1 MSRAVTV
8 SQINRYIA
16 NLFKQDYTLSGIQV
30 KGEISGCKY
39 HYSGHI
45 YFTLKDAGAA
55 ISCVMFSSQRKG
67 LDFTLED
74 GQSVIV
80 TGQISVF
87 ERDGRY
93 QLYARSIAQDGVGRL
108 YEEYEKLKK
117 RLLAEG
123 LFDEQRKKP
132 IPRYASKIGVV
143 TAETGAVIQDICNVT
158 YRRNPYVQLYLYPAK
173 VQGEGAAQTVIE
185 GIHYFEH
192 TDVDTII
199 IGRGGGSV
207 EDLWCFN
214 DEVLARVIA
223 DCTKPIISAVGHE
236 TDTTISDYA
245 ADLRAPTPSAAAEL
259 AVYSWREM
267 EIGLR
272 EYRNDL
278 RQAMHQI
285 LKVRKLELQKY
296 MVLLQHVSPEDI
308 LRQKRLV
315 LADSQERLQRL
326 MEKRLTDAK
335 HRLALYA
342 EEMKG
347 LSPLQKLQSGYT
359 YTADEAGNHIDS
371 VRSLEKGQHLTLTF
385 ADGQADVTVD
395 ETREEGRPAAERWR
409 AEKGILVYY
418 GKKDHIRG
426 IL

>member
-55 ISCVMFSSQRKG
+55 ISCVMFSTQRRG
-67 LDFTLED
+67 LGFTLED

-80 TGQISVF
+80 TGRISVF

-93 QLYARSIAQDGVGRL
+93 QLYAQSIVQDGVGRL

-117 RLLAEG
+117 RLLSEG
-123 LFDEQRKKP
+123 LFDEQRKKT
-132 IPRYASKIGVV
+132 IPKFASRIGVV

-173 VQGEGAAQTVIE
+173 VQGEGAAQTVID
-185 GIHYFEH
+185 GIRYFEK

-214 DEVLARVIA
+214 DEALARVIA
-223 DCTKPIISAVGHE
+223 DCSKPVISAVGHE

-245 ADLRAPTPSAAAEL
+245 ADMRAPTPSAAAEL

-267 EIGLR
+267 EIALR
-272 EYRNDL
+272 EYQYDL
-278 RQAMHQI
+278 KQSMDHT

-296 MVLLQHVSPEDI
+296 MVLLQHVSPEDV
-308 LRQKRLV
+308 LRQKRLY
-315 LADSQERLQRL
+315 LAECQDRMHGL
-326 MEKRLTDAK
+326 MEKRLVETK

-359 YTADEAGNHIDS
+359 YTADEQGGHIDS
-371 VRSLEKGQHLTLTF
+371 VEQLQQGQHLTLTF
-385 ADGQADVTVD
+385 ADGQAGVTVD
-395 ETREEGRPAAERWR
+395 TINRQTNG
-409 AEKGILVYY
+409 G
-418 GKKDHIRG
+418 
-426 IL
+426 

>member
-67 LDFTLED
+67 LDFKLED

-185 GIHYFEH
+185 GIHYFEQ

-371 VRSLEKGQHLTLTF
+371 VQSLEKGQHLTLTF

-395 ETREEGRPAAERWR
+395 EIRE
-409 AEKGILVYY
+409 
-418 GKKDHIRG
+418 
-426 IL
+426 

>member
-55 ISCVMFSSQRKG
+55 ISCVMFSTQRRG
-67 LDFTLED
+67 LGFTLED

-80 TGQISVF
+80 TGRISVF

-93 QLYARSIAQDGVGRL
+93 QLYAQSIVQDGVGRL

-117 RLLAEG
+117 RLLSEG

-132 IPRYASKIGVV
+132 IPKFASRIGVV

-173 VQGEGAAQTVIE
+173 VQGEGAAQTVID
-185 GIHYFEH
+185 GIRYFEKM
-192 TDVDTII
+192 DVDTII

-214 DEVLARVIA
+214 DEALARVIA
-223 DCTKPIISAVGHE
+223 DCSKPVISAVGHE

-245 ADLRAPTPSAAAEL
+245 ADMRAPTPSAAAEL

-267 EIGLR
+267 EIALR
-272 EYRNDL
+272 EYQYDL
-278 RQAMHQI
+278 KQSMDHT

-296 MVLLQHVSPEDI
+296 MVLLQHVSPEDV
-308 LRQKRLV
+308 LRQKRLY
-315 LADSQERLQRL
+315 LAECQDRMHGL
-326 MEKRLTDAK
+326 MEKRLVETK

-359 YTADEAGNHIDS
+359 YTADEQGGHIDS
-371 VRSLEKGQHLTLTF
+371 VEQLQQGQHLTLTF
-385 ADGQADVTVD
+385 ADGQAGVTVD
-395 ETREEGRPAAERWR
+395 TINRQTNG
-409 AEKGILVYY
+409 G
-418 GKKDHIRG
+418 
-426 IL
+426 

>member
-185 GIHYFEH
+185 GIRYFEQ
-192 TDVDTII
+192 TDVDTVI

-371 VRSLEKGQHLTLTF
+371 VQSLEKGQHLTLTF

-395 ETREEGRPAAERWR
+395 EIRE
-409 AEKGILVYY
+409 
-418 GKKDHIRG
+418 
-426 IL
+426 

>member
-55 ISCVMFSSQRKG
+55 ISCVMFSSQRKE

-185 GIHYFEH
+185 GIHYFEQ

-371 VRSLEKGQHLTLTF
+371 VQSLEKGQHLTLTF

-395 ETREEGRPAAERWR
+395 ETRE
-409 AEKGILVYY
+409 
-418 GKKDHIRG
+418 
-426 IL
+426 

>member
-123 LFDEQRKKP
+123 LFDEQRKKT

-395 ETREEGRPAAERWR
+395 ETRE
-409 AEKGILVYY
+409 
-418 GKKDHIRG
+418 
-426 IL
+426 

>member
-185 GIHYFEH
+185 GIHYFEQ
-192 TDVDTII
+192 TNVDTII

-335 HRLALYA
+335 HRLALYV

-371 VRSLEKGQHLTLTF
+371 VQSLEKGQHLTLTF

-395 ETREEGRPAAERWR
+395 EIRE
-409 AEKGILVYY
+409 
-418 GKKDHIRG
+418 
-426 IL
+426 

>member
-185 GIHYFEH
+185 GIHYFEQ

-347 LSPLQKLQSGYT
+347 VSPLQKLQSGYT

-371 VRSLEKGQHLTLTF
+371 VQSLEKGQHLTLTF

-395 ETREEGRPAAERWR
+395 EIRE
-409 AEKGILVYY
+409 
-418 GKKDHIRG
+418 
-426 IL
+426 

>member
-55 ISCVMFSSQRKG
+55 ISCVMFSSQCKG

-395 ETREEGRPAAERWR
+395 ETRE
-409 AEKGILVYY
+409 
-418 GKKDHIRG
+418 
-426 IL
+426 

>member
-185 GIHYFEH
+185 GIHYFEQ

-199 IGRGGGSV
+199 IGRGGGSA

-342 EEMKG
+342 EDMKG

-371 VRSLEKGQHLTLTF
+371 VQSLEKGQHLTLTF

-395 ETREEGRPAAERWR
+395 EIRE
-409 AEKGILVYY
+409 
-418 GKKDHIRG
+418 
-426 IL
+426 

>member
-185 GIHYFEH
+185 GIHYFEQ

-223 DCTKPIISAVGHE
+223 ECTKPIISAVGHE

-326 MEKRLTDAK
+326 MEKRLIDAK

-347 LSPLQKLQSGYT
+347 VSPLQKLQSGYT

-371 VRSLEKGQHLTLTF
+371 VQSLEKGQHLTLTF

-395 ETREEGRPAAERWR
+395 EIRE
-409 AEKGILVYY
+409 
-418 GKKDHIRG
+418 
-426 IL
+426 

>member
-185 GIHYFEH
+185 GIHYFEQ

-315 LADSQERLQRL
+315 LADSQERLLRL

-371 VRSLEKGQHLTLTF
+371 VQSLEKGQHLTLTF

-395 ETREEGRPAAERWR
+395 EIRE
-409 AEKGILVYY
+409 
-418 GKKDHIRG
+418 
-426 IL
+426 

>member
-55 ISCVMFSSQRKG
+55 ISCVMFSTQRRG
-67 LDFTLED
+67 LGFTLED

-80 TGQISVF
+80 TGRISVF

-93 QLYARSIAQDGVGRL
+93 QLYAQSIVQDGVGRL

-117 RLLAEG
+117 RLLSEG

-132 IPRYASKIGVV
+132 IPKFASRIGVV

-173 VQGEGAAQTVIE
+173 VQGEGAAQTVID
-185 GIHYFEH
+185 GIRYFEK

-214 DEVLARVIA
+214 DEALARVIA
-223 DCTKPIISAVGHE
+223 DCSKPVISAVGHE

-245 ADLRAPTPSAAAEL
+245 ADMRAPTPSAAAEL

-267 EIGLR
+267 EIALR
-272 EYRNDL
+272 EYQYDL
-278 RQAMHQI
+278 KQSMDHT

-296 MVLLQHVSPEDI
+296 MVLLQHVSPEDV
-308 LRQKRLV
+308 LRQKRLY
-315 LADSQERLQRL
+315 LAECQDRMHGL
-326 MEKRLTDAK
+326 MEKRLVETK

-359 YTADEAGNHIDS
+359 YTADEQGGHIDS
-371 VRSLEKGQHLTLTF
+371 VERLQQGQHLTLTF
-385 ADGQADVTVD
+385 ADGQAGVTVD
-395 ETREEGRPAAERWR
+395 TINRQTNG
-409 AEKGILVYY
+409 G
-418 GKKDHIRG
+418 
-426 IL
+426 

>member
-55 ISCVMFSSQRKG
+55 ISCVMFSTQRKG

-80 TGQISVF
+80 TGSISVF

-93 QLYARSIAQDGVGRL
+93 QLYARSIVQDGVGRL

-117 RLLAEG
+117 RLLSEG
-123 LFDEQRKKP
+123 LFDEQRKKQ
-132 IPRYASKIGVV
+132 IPKFASKIGVV

-173 VQGEGAAQTVIE
+173 VQGEGAAQTVID
-185 GIHYFEH
+185 GIRYFEK

-214 DEVLARVIA
+214 DEKLARTIA
-223 DCTKPIISAVGHE
+223 ACTKPIISAVGHE

-259 AVYSWREM
+259 AVYAWREF
-267 EIGLR
+267 EIGLS
-272 EYRNDL
+272 EYRYDL
-278 RQAMHQI
+278 RESIEQI
-285 LKVRKLELQKY
+285 LRVRKLELQKY
-296 MVLLQHVSPEDI
+296 MVLLQHVSPEDM
-308 LRQKRLV
+308 LRQKRLY
-315 LADSQERLQRL
+315 LADCQERMQRMMEQRL
-326 MEKRLTDAK
+326 METK

-359 YTADEAGNHIDS
+359 YTADENGSHIDS
-371 VRSLEKGQHLTLTF
+371 VSQLTKGQQLKLTF
-385 ADGQADVTVD
+385 ADGKAQVTVD
-395 ETREEGRPAAERWR
+395 EITGQ
-409 AEKGILVYY
+409 KNG
-418 GKKDHIRG
+418 G
-426 IL
+426 

>member
-185 GIHYFEH
+185 GIHYFEQ
-192 TDVDTII
+192 TVVDTII

-347 LSPLQKLQSGYT
+347 LSPLQKLQIGYT

-371 VRSLEKGQHLTLTF
+371 VQSLEKGQHLTLTF

-395 ETREEGRPAAERWR
+395 EIRE
-409 AEKGILVYY
+409 
-418 GKKDHIRG
+418 
-426 IL
+426 

>member
-185 GIHYFEH
+185 GIHYFEQ

-214 DEVLARVIA
+214 DEMLARVIA

-245 ADLRAPTPSAAAEL
+245 VDLRAPTPSAAAEL

-371 VRSLEKGQHLTLTF
+371 VQSLEKGQHLTLTF

-395 ETREEGRPAAERWR
+395 EIRE
-409 AEKGILVYY
+409 
-418 GKKDHIRG
+418 
-426 IL
+426 

>member
-55 ISCVMFSSQRKG
+55 ISCVMFSTQRKG

-80 TGQISVF
+80 TGRISVF

-93 QLYARSIAQDGVGRL
+93 QLYARSIVQDGVGRL

-117 RLLAEG
+117 RLLSEG
-123 LFDEQRKKP
+123 LFDEQRKKQ
-132 IPRYASKIGVV
+132 IPRFASKIGIV
-143 TAETGAVIQDICNVT
+143 TAKTGAVIQDICNVT

-173 VQGEGAAQTVIE
+173 VQGEGAARTVID
-185 GIHYFEH
+185 GIHYFEK

-214 DEVLARVIA
+214 DEKLARVIA
-223 DCTKPIISAVGHE
+223 ACTKPIISAVGHE

-259 AVYSWREM
+259 AVYAWREF
-267 EIGLR
+267 EIGLS
-272 EYRNDL
+272 EYRYDL
-278 RQAMHQI
+278 RESIEQI
-285 LKVRKLELQKY
+285 LRVRKLELQKY
-296 MVLLQHVSPEDI
+296 MVLLQHVSPEDM
-308 LRQKRLV
+308 LRQKRLY
-315 LADSQERLQRL
+315 LADCQERMQRMMEQRL
-326 MEKRLTDAK
+326 METK

-359 YTADEAGNHIDS
+359 YTADENGSHIDS
-371 VRSLEKGQHLTLTF
+371 VSQLTKGQQLMLTF
-385 ADGQADVTVD
+385 ADGKAQVTVD
-395 ETREEGRPAAERWR
+395 EITGQ
-409 AEKGILVYY
+409 KNG
-418 GKKDHIRG
+418 G
-426 IL
+426 

>member
-185 GIHYFEH
+185 GIHYFEQ

-214 DEVLARVIA
+214 DEMLARVIA

-342 EEMKG
+342 EEMTG

-371 VRSLEKGQHLTLTF
+371 VQSLEKGQHLTLTF

-395 ETREEGRPAAERWR
+395 EIRE
-409 AEKGILVYY
+409 
-418 GKKDHIRG
+418 
-426 IL
+426 

>member
-123 LFDEQRKKP
+123 LFDEQRKKQ

-185 GIHYFEH
+185 GIRYFEQ

-214 DEVLARVIA
+214 DEALARVIA

-285 LKVRKLELQKY
+285 LRVRKLELQKY

-371 VRSLEKGQHLTLTF
+371 VQSLEKGQHLTLTF

-395 ETREEGRPAAERWR
+395 EIRE
-409 AEKGILVYY
+409 
-418 GKKDHIRG
+418 
-426 IL
+426 

>member
-185 GIHYFEH
+185 GIHYFEQ
-192 TDVDTII
+192 TVVDTII

-214 DEVLARVIA
+214 DDVLARVIA

-371 VRSLEKGQHLTLTF
+371 VQSLEKGQHLTLTF

-395 ETREEGRPAAERWR
+395 EIRE
-409 AEKGILVYY
+409 
-418 GKKDHIRG
+418 
-426 IL
+426 

>member
-185 GIHYFEH
+185 GIHYFEQ

-285 LKVRKLELQKY
+285 LKVRKRDLQTD

-371 VRSLEKGQHLTLTF
+371 VQSLEKGQHLTLTF

-395 ETREEGRPAAERWR
+395 EIRE
-409 AEKGILVYY
+409 
-418 GKKDHIRG
+418 
-426 IL
+426 

>member
-185 GIHYFEH
+185 GIHYFEQ

-223 DCTKPIISAVGHE
+223 DCMKPIISAVGHE

-371 VRSLEKGQHLTLTF
+371 VQSLEKGQHLTLTF

-395 ETREEGRPAAERWR
+395 EIRE
-409 AEKGILVYY
+409 
-418 GKKDHIRG
+418 
-426 IL
+426 

>member
-185 GIHYFEH
+185 GIHYFEQ

-395 ETREEGRPAAERWR
+395 ETRE
-409 AEKGILVYY
+409 
-418 GKKDHIRG
+418 
-426 IL
+426 

>member
-55 ISCVMFSSQRKG
+55 ISCVMFSTQRRG
-67 LDFTLED
+67 LGFTLED

-80 TGQISVF
+80 TGRISVF

-93 QLYARSIAQDGVGRL
+93 QLYAQSIVQDGVGRL

-117 RLLAEG
+117 RLLSEG

-132 IPRYASKIGVV
+132 IPKFASRIGVV

-173 VQGEGAAQTVIE
+173 VQGEGAAQTVID
-185 GIHYFEH
+185 GIRYFEK

-214 DEVLARVIA
+214 DEALARVIA
-223 DCTKPIISAVGHE
+223 DCSKPVISAVGHE

-245 ADLRAPTPSAAAEL
+245 ADMRAPTPSAAAEL

-267 EIGLR
+267 EIALR
-272 EYRNDL
+272 EYQYDL
-278 RQAMHQI
+278 KQSMDHI

-296 MVLLQHVSPEDI
+296 MVLLQHVSPEDV
-308 LRQKRLV
+308 LRQKRLY
-315 LADSQERLQRL
+315 LAECQDRMHGL
-326 MEKRLTDAK
+326 MEKQLVETK

-359 YTADEAGNHIDS
+359 YTADEQGGHIDS
-371 VRSLEKGQHLTLTF
+371 VEQLQQGQHLTLTF
-385 ADGQADVTVD
+385 ADGQAGVTVD
-395 ETREEGRPAAERWR
+395 TINGQTN
-409 AEKGILVYY
+409 G
-418 GKKDHIRG
+418 G
-426 IL
+426 

>member
-55 ISCVMFSSQRKG
+55 ISCVMFSTQRRG
-67 LDFTLED
+67 LGFTLED

-80 TGQISVF
+80 TGRISVF

-93 QLYARSIAQDGVGRL
+93 QLYAQSIVQDGVGRL

-117 RLLAEG
+117 RLLSEG

-132 IPRYASKIGVV
+132 IPKFASRIGVV

-173 VQGEGAAQTVIE
+173 VQGEGAAQTVID
-185 GIHYFEH
+185 GIRYFEK

-214 DEVLARVIA
+214 DEALARVIA
-223 DCTKPIISAVGHE
+223 DCSKPVISAVGHE

-245 ADLRAPTPSAAAEL
+245 ADMRAPTPSAAAEL

-267 EIGLR
+267 EIALR
-272 EYRNDL
+272 EYQYDL
-278 RQAMHQI
+278 KQSMDHI

-296 MVLLQHVSPEDI
+296 MVLLQHVSPEDV
-308 LRQKRLV
+308 LRQKRLY
-315 LADSQERLQRL
+315 LAECQDRMHGL
-326 MEKRLTDAK
+326 MEKQLVETK

-359 YTADEAGNHIDS
+359 YTADEQGGHIDS
-371 VRSLEKGQHLTLTF
+371 VEQLQQGQHLTLTF
-385 ADGQADVTVD
+385 ADGQAGVTVD
-395 ETREEGRPAAERWR
+395 TINRQTNG
-409 AEKGILVYY
+409 G
-418 GKKDHIRG
+418 
-426 IL
+426 

>member
-55 ISCVMFSSQRKG
+55 ISCVMFSTQRRG
-67 LDFTLED
+67 LGFTLED

-80 TGQISVF
+80 TGRISVF

-93 QLYARSIAQDGVGRL
+93 QLYAQSIVQDGVGRL

-117 RLLAEG
+117 RLLSEG

-132 IPRYASKIGVV
+132 IPKFASRIGVV

-173 VQGEGAAQTVIE
+173 VQGEGAAQTVID
-185 GIHYFEH
+185 GIRYFEK

-214 DEVLARVIA
+214 DEALARVIA
-223 DCTKPIISAVGHE
+223 DCSKPVISAVGHE

-245 ADLRAPTPSAAAEL
+245 ADMRAPTPSAAAEL

-267 EIGLR
+267 EIALR
-272 EYRNDL
+272 EYQYDL
-278 RQAMHQI
+278 KQSMDHT

-296 MVLLQHVSPEDI
+296 MVLLQHVSPEDV
-308 LRQKRLV
+308 LQQMRLY
-315 LADSQERLQRL
+315 LAECQDRMHGL
-326 MEKRLTDAK
+326 MEKQLVETK

-359 YTADEAGNHIDS
+359 YTADEQGGHIDS
-371 VRSLEKGQHLTLTF
+371 VEQLQQGQHLTLTF
-385 ADGQADVTVD
+385 ADGQAGVTVD
-395 ETREEGRPAAERWR
+395 TINRQTNG
-409 AEKGILVYY
+409 G
-418 GKKDHIRG
+418 
-426 IL
+426 

>member
-185 GIHYFEH
+185 GIHYFEQ
-192 TDVDTII
+192 TVVDTII

-371 VRSLEKGQHLTLTF
+371 VQSLEKGQHLTLTF

-395 ETREEGRPAAERWR
+395 EIRE
-409 AEKGILVYY
+409 
-418 GKKDHIRG
+418 
-426 IL
+426 

>member
-173 VQGEGAAQTVIE
+173 VQGEGVAQTVIE
-185 GIHYFEH
+185 GIHYFEQ

-395 ETREEGRPAAERWR
+395 ETRE
-409 AEKGILVYY
+409 
-418 GKKDHIRG
+418 
-426 IL
+426 

>member
-55 ISCVMFSSQRKG
+55 ISCVMFSTQRRG
-67 LDFTLED
+67 LGFTLED

-80 TGQISVF
+80 TGRISVF

-93 QLYARSIAQDGVGRL
+93 QLYAQSIVQDGVGRL

-117 RLLAEG
+117 RLLSEG

-132 IPRYASKIGVV
+132 IPKFASRIGVV

-173 VQGEGAAQTVIE
+173 VQGEGAAQTVIA
-185 GIHYFEH
+185 GIRYFEK

-214 DEVLARVIA
+214 DEALARVIA
-223 DCTKPIISAVGHE
+223 DCSKPVISAVGHE

-245 ADLRAPTPSAAAEL
+245 ADMRAPTPSAAAEL

-267 EIGLR
+267 EIALR
-272 EYRNDL
+272 EYQYDL
-278 RQAMHQI
+278 KQSMDHT

-296 MVLLQHVSPEDI
+296 MVLLQHVSPEDV
-308 LRQKRLV
+308 LQQKRLY
-315 LADSQERLQRL
+315 LAECQDRMHGL
-326 MEKRLTDAK
+326 MEKQLVETK

-359 YTADEAGNHIDS
+359 YTADEQGGHIDS
-371 VRSLEKGQHLTLTF
+371 VEQLQQGQHLTLTF
-385 ADGQADVTVD
+385 ADGQAGVTVD
-395 ETREEGRPAAERWR
+395 TINRQTNG
-409 AEKGILVYY
+409 G
-418 GKKDHIRG
+418 
-426 IL
+426 

>member
-185 GIHYFEH
+185 GIRYFEQ

-199 IGRGGGSV
+199 TGRGGGSV

-371 VRSLEKGQHLTLTF
+371 VQSLEKGQHLTLTF

-395 ETREEGRPAAERWR
+395 EIRE
-409 AEKGILVYY
+409 
-418 GKKDHIRG
+418 
-426 IL
+426 

>member
-185 GIHYFEH
+185 GIHYFEQ

-214 DEVLARVIA
+214 DEMLARVIA

-347 LSPLQKLQSGYT
+347 LSPLQKMQSGYT

-371 VRSLEKGQHLTLTF
+371 VQSLEKGQHLTLTF

-395 ETREEGRPAAERWR
+395 EIRE
-409 AEKGILVYY
+409 
-418 GKKDHIRG
+418 
-426 IL
+426 

>member
-93 QLYARSIAQDGVGRL
+93 QLYARSIAQAGVGRL

-395 ETREEGRPAAERWR
+395 ETRE
-409 AEKGILVYY
+409 
-418 GKKDHIRG
+418 
-426 IL
+426 

>member
-185 GIHYFEH
+185 GIHYFEQ
-192 TDVDTII
+192 TEVDTII

-214 DEVLARVIA
+214 DEMLARVIA

-371 VRSLEKGQHLTLTF
+371 VQSLEKGQHLTLTF

-395 ETREEGRPAAERWR
+395 EIRE
-409 AEKGILVYY
+409 
-418 GKKDHIRG
+418 
-426 IL
+426 

>member
-185 GIHYFEH
+185 GIHYFEQ

-214 DEVLARVIA
+214 DEMLARVIA

-371 VRSLEKGQHLTLTF
+371 VQSLEKGQHLTLTF
-385 ADGQADVTVD
+385 ADGQADVMVD
-395 ETREEGRPAAERWR
+395 EIRE
-409 AEKGILVYY
+409 
-418 GKKDHIRG
+418 
-426 IL
+426 